1 MEITLSM
8 VDEIPVMS
16 LAGRLDVTT
25 SPLLEERLK
34 PAIAESGSKI
44 ILDCSALTYV
54 SSAGLR
60 VFLMSQRQLAERGG
74 GVAFASLST
83 PVNELFRLAG
93 LETLFITAENAA
105 TAAAKL
111 RAI

>member
-8 VDEIPVMS
+8 VDGIPVMH

-25 SPLLEERLK
+25 GPLLEERLK

-60 VFLMSQRQLAERGG
+60 VFLMSQRQLMEHGG
-74 GVAFASLST
+74 GIAFASLSK
-83 PVNELFRLAG
+83 PVHELFRLAG
-93 LETLFITAENAA
+93 LETLFLIAETTAD
-105 TAAAKL
+105 AAARL
-111 RAI
+111 RAV